1 MAFIDDDEEEDSVP
15 QSATNYYFEDDDKE
29 PVSFACLPIQW
40 SDKEKVDGSAAGLYL
55 RGTSDD
61 GLLPLHKLVKAWRF
75 DLSNF
80 EPEISVLTKDNV
92 WIKLVKPRKSY
103 AELIRTVL
111 VTVHALQFLG
121 RNPQASDRSLWE
133 HLSKI
138 FKAYDVKP
146 SQNDLVDHIDVIAE
160 AVKRDGKLSKSKF
173 IHAFLSKKP
182 TKKRLLDEDN
192 PKDDFI
198 VEDDSAVASNEDELD
213 DEEDDD
219 DYFESVCAICDNGGE
234 LLCCEGSCLRSF
246 HATRKDG
253 VDSDCDSLGMT
264 KMQVEAI
271 QKYYCPN
278 CEHKIHSCFICKKLG
293 SSDNSNGAAEVF
305 QCVSAT
311 CGYFY
316 HPRCVSKR
324 LHSGKIEEAEAL
336 ERQIIAGEFTCP
348 LHKCSVCKNGEVK
361 TDSDLQFAV
370 CRRCPKSYHR
380 KCLPREI
387 SFEDIDDEDIF
398 TRAWDGLLNNRVLIY
413 CLEHEMDEE
422 LMTPVR
428 DHVEFP
434 MSEEEKKRKIL
445 ERERRNILDKARPTF
460 KDLASRD
467 RYGQASVKSFRSS
480 FPSSKDG
487 VSTKKHGLLSSVPD
501 HLRKRKEVDPF
512 RKSNLVRNKSQKTME
527 YGQSREAGK
536 KKVEVDEARDAEQ
549 SKVSLGEGLFNYMQ
563 DSNKARSHLVPVD
576 SKHNKTDSVSSKEAG
591 SEIPKLDNDSQRRL
605 LAIMKKAKE
614 EITMDTILDKYK
626 GPSTYR
632 SSAMSVLSKTI
643 TMGKVE
649 GSVQAVR
656 TALKKLEEGG
666 SIEDAKA
673 VCEPEVLSQIFKW
686 KDKFKVY
693 LAPFLHGARYSSFGR
708 HFTKPDK
715 LQLIV
720 DRLHWYAEDGD
731 MIVDFCCGA
740 NDFSWLM
747 KAKLEETGK
756 KCSYKNYDLF
766 QAKNDFCFEKRDWL
780 TVCKEE
786 LPPGRRL
793 IMGLNPPFGLNASLA
808 NAFVAKALEFL
819 PKILILIVPPETE
832 RLDKKRSSYV
842 CVWEDEEIV
851 SGKSFY
857 LPGSVNN
864 EDQQLEE
871 SWNLVSPPLSL
882 WSHPDFAAKHRA
894 IAEMHNHLPRDVG
907 SLQLNKTDEEANA
920 SFNPL
925 GASSDG
931 ICDDKSTS
939 RDSAFENGENSR
951 LENEDVPM
959 EVDELEVADCVNNI
973 LLSEKIEARETAAHV
988 NHQSDHLSRR
998 SHLEKERDTRDY
1010 SGRMLGKR
1018 TEMEGDRRELNRRS
1032 ESIEIPE
1039 MTSPVRSSSDD
1050 IYAVCTSISNVSP
1063 QRSHEPVEASLP
1075 SISRKK
1081 SNLGKDIREPESK
1094 VQGIR
1099 KPEEMRNRPTSSA
1112 RSSREDSYTVR
1123 PSAANT
1129 SEKPYEAFERS
1140 YGASLSHFDDG
1151 LAARYGFG
1159 GDYRMPDPPLIPDQ
1173 FPLAPAMRNGPNE
1186 MYGYRGYSDLSRGG
1200 VGPEVYPQQY
1210 GGHLGPMLAPPP
1222 PNLMDNALQQRYA
1235 PHFDEMNYQRMGS
1248 FPPQAPM
1255 HPSGHNNFYD
1265 PQGFPQ
1271 QPPPPGDFGM
1281 SPMGFAPGPNYPYMG
1296 RSGDLRYGTRVEKLK
1311 QALFLSWLANFK
1323 LMLFAFDQGP
1333 LYPLPAN
1340 LYRFICYACFP
1351 IKIRQSPSPS
1361 GIANKPIPKF
1371 VFAVKILIF
1380 GVLLHIYEYSD
1391 SLPRFAVLSI
1401 YCLHIYLELE
1411 LVLVIVGAVISTL
1424 LGCDIEPVFNEPYL
1438 ATSLQDFWSR
1448 RWNLMVSAVL
1458 RSTVHIPV
1466 QRFCTRFLGP
1476 DAAVLVGVMASFL
1489 VSGLM
1494 HELIY
1499 FYAIRLPPT
1508 WEVTCFFVLHG
1519 VATTV
1524 EIAVKR
1530 TVRWSPPHRAV
1541 SGLGVLVFVSVTG
1554 VWLFLPQLLRN
1565 NVHERAISECLLVID
1580 IAKRTLFISSS

>member
-1 MAFIDDDEEEDSVP
+1 MENSQSSGKLMAFIDDDEEEDSVP

-40 SDKEKVDGSAAGLYL
+40 SHKEKVDGSAAGLYL

-173 IHAFLSKKP
+173 IPAFLSKKP

-324 LHSGKIEEAEAL
+324 LHSGKKEEAEAL

-920 SFNPL
+920 SFNPV

-1159 GDYRMPDPPLIPDQ
+1159 GDYRMPDQ

-1186 MYGYRGYSDLSRGG
+1186 MYDYRGYSDLSRGG

-1296 RSGDLRYGTRVEKLK
+1296 RSGG
-1311 QALFLSWLANFK
+1311 WLN
-1323 LMLFAFDQGP
+1323 D
-1333 LYPLPAN
+1333 
-1340 LYRFICYACFP
+1340 
-1351 IKIRQSPSPS
+1351 
-1361 GIANKPIPKF
+1361 
-1371 VFAVKILIF
+1371 
-1380 GVLLHIYEYSD
+1380 
-1391 SLPRFAVLSI
+1391 
-1401 YCLHIYLELE
+1401 
-1411 LVLVIVGAVISTL
+1411 
-1424 LGCDIEPVFNEPYL
+1424 
-1438 ATSLQDFWSR
+1438 
-1448 RWNLMVSAVL
+1448 
-1458 RSTVHIPV
+1458 
-1466 QRFCTRFLGP
+1466 
-1476 DAAVLVGVMASFL
+1476 
-1489 VSGLM
+1489 
-1494 HELIY
+1494 
-1499 FYAIRLPPT
+1499 
-1508 WEVTCFFVLHG
+1508 
-1519 VATTV
+1519 
-1524 EIAVKR
+1524 
-1530 TVRWSPPHRAV
+1530 
-1541 SGLGVLVFVSVTG
+1541 
-1554 VWLFLPQLLRN
+1554 
-1565 NVHERAISECLLVID
+1565 
-1580 IAKRTLFISSS
+1580 

>member
-1 MAFIDDDEEEDSVP
+1 MAFIDDDEEEDCVP

-80 EPEISVLTKDNV
+80 SPEISVLTKDNI
-92 WIKLVKPRKSY
+92 WIKLEKPRKSY

-111 VTVHALQFLG
+111 VTVHSLKFLG
-121 RNPQASDRSLWE
+121 RNPQASDKSLWE

-146 SQNDLVDHIDVIAE
+146 SQNDLVDHIDLIAE

-173 IHAFLSKKP
+173 IPAFLAKKP
-182 TKKRLLDEDN
+182 TKKRLLDEDI

-213 DEEDDD
+213 DDDD
-219 DYFESVCAICDNGGE
+219 DGDFFESVCAICDNGGE

-246 HATRKDG
+246 HATRNDG
-253 VDSDCDSLGMT
+253 VESHCDSLGMT

-278 CEHKIHSCFICKKLG
+278 CEHKMHSCFICKKLG

-324 LHSGKIEEAEAL
+324 LHLGNKEEAEAL

-387 SFEDIDDEDIF
+387 SFEDIEDEDIF
-398 TRAWDGLLNNRVLIY
+398 TRAWDDLLTNRVLIY

-434 MSEEEKKRKIL
+434 ISEEEKRRKIL
-445 ERERRNILDKARPTF
+445 ERERRKILERERRDKARPTF

-467 RYGQASVKSFRSS
+467 RCGKPSVKSFRSS

-487 VSTKKHGLLSSVPD
+487 VSTKKPGVSSVPD
-501 HLRKRKEVDPF
+501 HLRKRKEVDPY

-536 KKVEVDEARDAEQ
+536 KKMEVNEARDAEQ
-549 SKVSLGEGLFNYMQ
+549 SKVSLSEGLFNYMH
-563 DSNKARSHLVPVD
+563 DSNIVKSGRVVPAD
-576 SKHNKTDSVSSKEAG
+576 SKHNKTDSVSSKEPG

-686 KDKFKVY
+686 K
-693 LAPFLHGARYSSFGR
+693 
-708 HFTKPDK
+708 
-715 LQLIV
+715 IV

-819 PKILILIVPPETE
+819 PKILILIVPPETD

-842 CVWEDEEIV
+842 CIWEDEEIV

-864 EDQQLEE
+864 EDKQLEE
-871 SWNLVSPPLSL
+871 SWNVVSPPLSL
-882 WSHPDFAAKHRA
+882 WSHPDFAAKHRE

-907 SLQLNKTDEEANA
+907 SLQLKEMDEEENA
-920 SFNPL
+920 SLHPL
-925 GASSDG
+925 GPSDD
-931 ICDDKSTS
+931 ICEDNSTL
-939 RDSAFENGENSR
+939 RDSPFEHGENSR

-959 EVDELEVADCVNNI
+959 EIDEREVDDCVNNI
-973 LLSEKIEARETAAHV
+973 LLSEKIEARETAANV
-988 NHQSDHLSRR
+988 NHQSDHLSRI
-998 SHLEKERDTRDY
+998 SQLEKERDTREY
-1010 SGRMLGKR
+1010 SGRMHGKSVDWKR
-1018 TEMEGDRRELNRRS
+1018 NEMEGDRRELNRRP
-1032 ESIEIPE
+1032 ESNEVNIPE
-1039 MTSPVRSSSDD
+1039 MTSDWQSPVRSSSDD

-1075 SISRKK
+1075 ALTRKK

-1099 KPEEMRNRPTSSA
+1099 KPEEMRNRPRSSS
-1112 RSSREDSYTVR
+1112 RSSREDSYSVR
-1123 PSAANT
+1123 PSTANT
-1129 SEKPYEAFERS
+1129 SEQPHEAFEQP

-1151 LAARYGFG
+1151 LAARYGMR

-1173 FPLAPAMRNGPNE
+1173 FPLAHSMRNGPNE
-1186 MYGYRGYSDLSRGG
+1186 MFDYRGYSDFSRG

-1222 PNLMDNALQQRYA
+1222 PNLMDNALHPLQQRYA

-1255 HPSGHNNFYD
+1255 QHSGHSFYD
-1265 PQGFPQ
+1265 PPGFPQ
-1271 QPPPPGDFGM
+1271 QPPPSGDFGM
-1281 SPMGFAPGPNYPYMG
+1281 GPMGFAPGPNYPYTG
-1296 RSGDLRYGTRVEKLK
+1296 RSGG
-1311 QALFLSWLANFK
+1311 WLN
-1323 LMLFAFDQGP
+1323 D
-1333 LYPLPAN
+1333 
-1340 LYRFICYACFP
+1340 
-1351 IKIRQSPSPS
+1351 
-1361 GIANKPIPKF
+1361 
-1371 VFAVKILIF
+1371 
-1380 GVLLHIYEYSD
+1380 
-1391 SLPRFAVLSI
+1391 
-1401 YCLHIYLELE
+1401 
-1411 LVLVIVGAVISTL
+1411 
-1424 LGCDIEPVFNEPYL
+1424 
-1438 ATSLQDFWSR
+1438 
-1448 RWNLMVSAVL
+1448 
-1458 RSTVHIPV
+1458 
-1466 QRFCTRFLGP
+1466 
-1476 DAAVLVGVMASFL
+1476 
-1489 VSGLM
+1489 
-1494 HELIY
+1494 
-1499 FYAIRLPPT
+1499 
-1508 WEVTCFFVLHG
+1508 
-1519 VATTV
+1519 
-1524 EIAVKR
+1524 
-1530 TVRWSPPHRAV
+1530 
-1541 SGLGVLVFVSVTG
+1541 
-1554 VWLFLPQLLRN
+1554 
-1565 NVHERAISECLLVID
+1565 
-1580 IAKRTLFISSS
+1580 

>member
-1 MAFIDDDEEEDSVP
+1 MAFIDDDEEEDCVP

-29 PVSFACLPIQW
+29 PVSFSCLPIQW
-40 SDKEKVDGSAAGLYL
+40 TDKEKVDGSAAGLYL

-75 DLSNF
+75 DLSNYR
-80 EPEISVLTKDNV
+80 PEISVLTKDNV
-92 WIKLVKPRKSY
+92 WIKLEKPRKSY

-121 RNPQASDRSLWE
+121 RNPQGSDRSLWE
-133 HLSKI
+133 HLSKF

-146 SQNDLVDHIDVIAE
+146 SQNDLVDHIDLIAE

-173 IHAFLSKKP
+173 IPAFLAKKP

-213 DEEDDD
+213 DDDD
-219 DYFESVCAICDNGGE
+219 DDGDFFESVCAICDNGGE

-253 VDSDCDSLGMT
+253 VESHCDSLGMT

-278 CEHKIHSCFICKKLG
+278 CEHKMHSCFICKKLG

-324 LHSGKIEEAEAL
+324 LHLNKEEAEAL

-387 SFEDIDDEDIF
+387 SFEDIEDDDIF
-398 TRAWDGLLNNRVLIY
+398 TRAWDELLNNRVLIY

-434 MSEEEKKRKIL
+434 MSEEEKRRMIQERERRKIL
-445 ERERRNILDKARPTF
+445 ESQVGRDKGRPTY

-467 RYGQASVKSFRSS
+467 RCGKASVKSFRSS

-487 VSTKKHGLLSSVPD
+487 VSTKKHGLVSSVPD
-501 HLRKRKEVDPF
+501 HLRKRKEIDPY
-512 RKSNLVRNKSQKTME
+512 RKSNLIRNKSQKTME

-536 KKVEVDEARDAEQ
+536 KKVEVNEARDAEQ
-549 SKVSLGEGLFNYMQ
+549 SKVSLGEGLFNYMN
-563 DSNKARSHLVPVD
+563 DSNIVKSGRVVPVD
-576 SKHNKTDSVSSKEAG
+576 SKHNKTDSVSSKEPG
-591 SEIPKLDNDSQRRL
+591 SEIPKLDDDSQRRL
-605 LAIMKKAKE
+605 LAIMEDAKE
-614 EITMDTILDKYK
+614 EITMNTILAKYK

-747 KAKLEETGK
+747 KAKLEATGK

-808 NAFVAKALEFL
+808 NAFVSKALEFL
-819 PKILILIVPPETE
+819 PKILILIVPPETD

-842 CVWEDEEIV
+842 CIWEDEEIV

-864 EDQQLEE
+864 EDKQLEE

-882 WSHPDFAAKHRA
+882 WSHPDFAAKHRE
-894 IAEMHNHLPRDVG
+894 IAEKHNHLPRDVE
-907 SLQLNKTDEEANA
+907 SLQLKEIDEEANA
-920 SFNPL
+920 SLHPL
-925 GASSDG
+925 GASDG
-931 ICDDKSTS
+931 ICEDNSTL
-939 RDSAFENGENSR
+939 RDSSPFENGDNSR

-959 EVDELEVADCVNNI
+959 EIDELAVDDCVNNI
-973 LLSEKIEARETAAHV
+973 LMSEKIEARETAACV
-988 NHQSDHLSRR
+988 NHQSDQLSRR
-998 SHLEKERDTRDY
+998 SHLEKERDTGDY
-1010 SGRMLGKR
+1010 SGRMLGKSVDWKR
-1018 TEMEGDRRELNRRS
+1018 NEMEGDRRELNRRS
-1032 ESIEIPE
+1032 ESSEVNIPE
-1039 MTSPVRSSSDD
+1039 KTSDWQSPVRSSSDD

-1075 SISRKK
+1075 ALRRKK
-1081 SNLGKDIREPESK
+1081 SNLGKDIREPDSNK

-1099 KPEEMRNRPTSSA
+1099 KPEEMRNRPTSSS
-1112 RSSREDSYTVR
+1112 RSSREESYSVR
-1123 PSAANT
+1123 PSTANT
-1129 SEKPYEAFERS
+1129 SEKPYEAFEQS
-1140 YGASLSHFDDG
+1140 YVPSLSHFDDG
-1151 LAARYGFG
+1151 LAARYGMR

-1173 FPLAPAMRNGPNE
+1173 FPLAPSMMRNGPNE
-1186 MYGYRGYSDLSRGG
+1186 MFDYRGYSDFSRG

-1222 PNLMDNALQQRYA
+1222 PNLMDNAFHPLQQRYA

-1255 HPSGHNNFYD
+1255 QPGGHNFYD
-1265 PQGFPQ
+1265 PHGFPQ
-1271 QPPPPGDFGM
+1271 QPPPPPGDFGM

-1296 RSGDLRYGTRVEKLK
+1296 RSGG
-1311 QALFLSWLANFK
+1311 WLN
-1323 LMLFAFDQGP
+1323 D
-1333 LYPLPAN
+1333 
-1340 LYRFICYACFP
+1340 
-1351 IKIRQSPSPS
+1351 
-1361 GIANKPIPKF
+1361 
-1371 VFAVKILIF
+1371 
-1380 GVLLHIYEYSD
+1380 
-1391 SLPRFAVLSI
+1391 
-1401 YCLHIYLELE
+1401 
-1411 LVLVIVGAVISTL
+1411 
-1424 LGCDIEPVFNEPYL
+1424 
-1438 ATSLQDFWSR
+1438 
-1448 RWNLMVSAVL
+1448 
-1458 RSTVHIPV
+1458 
-1466 QRFCTRFLGP
+1466 
-1476 DAAVLVGVMASFL
+1476 
-1489 VSGLM
+1489 
-1494 HELIY
+1494 
-1499 FYAIRLPPT
+1499 
-1508 WEVTCFFVLHG
+1508 
-1519 VATTV
+1519 
-1524 EIAVKR
+1524 
-1530 TVRWSPPHRAV
+1530 
-1541 SGLGVLVFVSVTG
+1541 
-1554 VWLFLPQLLRN
+1554 
-1565 NVHERAISECLLVID
+1565 
-1580 IAKRTLFISSS
+1580 

>member
-29 PVSFACLPIQW
+29 PVSFGCLPIQW

-80 EPEISVLTKDNV
+80 RPEISVLTKDNI
-92 WIKLVKPRKSY
+92 WIKLEKPRKSY
-103 AELIRTVL
+103 VELIRTVL
-111 VTVHALQFLG
+111 VTVQSLQFLG
-121 RNPQASDRSLWE
+121 RNPQASDKSLLE

-146 SQNDLVDHIDVIAE
+146 SQNDLVDHIDLIAE

-173 IHAFLSKKP
+173 IPAFLAKKP
-182 TKKRLLDEDN
+182 TKKRLLDEEI

-213 DEEDDD
+213 DDDD
-219 DYFESVCAICDNGGE
+219 DDDFFESVCAICDNGGE

-246 HATRKDG
+246 HATRQDG
-253 VDSDCDSLGMT
+253 VDSHCDSLGLT

-278 CEHKIHSCFICKKLG
+278 CEHKMHSCFICKKLG

-324 LHSGKIEEAEAL
+324 LHLGNKEEAEAL

-361 TDSDLQFAV
+361 NDSDLQFAV

-387 SFEDIDDEDIF
+387 SFEDIEDEDIF

-413 CLEHEMDEE
+413 CQEHEMDEE

-434 MSEEEKKRKIL
+434 MSEEEKRRKIL
-445 ERERRNILDKARPTF
+445 ERERRKKLESQVGRDKARPTF

-467 RYGQASVKSFRSS
+467 RFGKASVKSLRSS

-487 VSTKKHGLLSSVPD
+487 VSTKKHVLVSSVPD

-536 KKVEVDEARDAEQ
+536 KKVEVNEARDAEQ
-549 SKVSLGEGLFNYMQ
+549 SKVSLGEGLFNYMH
-563 DSNKARSHLVPVD
+563 DSNIVKSGRVVPID

-591 SEIPKLDNDSQRRL
+591 SEIPKLDDDSQRRL

-632 SSAMSVLSKTI
+632 SSGMSVLSKTI

-666 SIEDAKA
+666 NIEDAKA

-715 LQLIV
+715 LQQIV

-740 NDFSWLM
+740 NDFSCLM
-747 KAKLEETGK
+747 KAKLDETGK

-780 TVCKEE
+780 SVCKEE

-793 IMGLNPPFGLNASLA
+793 IMGLNPPFGVNASLA

-819 PKILILIVPPETE
+819 PKILILIVPPETD

-842 CVWEDEEIV
+842 CIWEDDEIV

-864 EDQQLEE
+864 EDKQLEE
-871 SWNLVSPPLSL
+871 SWNVVSPPLSL
-882 WSHPDFAAKHRA
+882 WSHPDFAAKHRE
-894 IAEMHNHLPRDVG
+894 IAEMHNHLRRDVG
-907 SLQLNKTDEEANA
+907 SLRLKKMDEEANA
-920 SFNPL
+920 SLHPL
-925 GASSDG
+925 GEEANASLHSNG
-931 ICDDKSTS
+931 ICDDNSTL
-939 RDSAFENGENSR
+939 RDSPFEKNGENFR
-951 LENEDVPM
+951 LGNEDVHM
-959 EVDELEVADCVNNI
+959 EIDEVEVADCVNNI
-973 LLSEKIEARETAAHV
+973 LLSEKIEARETAAYV

-998 SHLEKERDTRDY
+998 SHLEKERDTREY
-1010 SGRMLGKR
+1010 SGRMLGKSVDWKR
-1018 TEMEGDRRELNRRS
+1018 NEMEGDRRELNRRP
-1032 ESIEIPE
+1032 ESIEVNIPE
-1039 MTSPVRSSSDD
+1039 MTSDWQSPGRSSSDD

-1063 QRSHEPVEASLP
+1063 QRSQEAVEASLP
-1075 SISRKK
+1075 ALTRKK

-1112 RSSREDSYTVR
+1112 RSSREGSYKVR
-1123 PSAANT
+1123 PSTANT
-1129 SEKPYEAFERS
+1129 SEKPYEAFEQS
-1140 YGASLSHFDDG
+1140 YGESLSHFDDG
-1151 LAARYGFG
+1151 LAARYGLR

-1173 FPLAPAMRNGPNE
+1173 FPLAPSIMRNGPNE
-1186 MYGYRGYSDLSRGG
+1186 MFDYRGYSDLRRG

-1210 GGHLGPMLAPPP
+1210 GGHLAPMLAPPP
-1222 PNLMDNALQQRYA
+1222 PNLMDNALPLQQRYA

-1248 FPPQAPM
+1248 FPPQASM
-1255 HPSGHNNFYD
+1255 QPSGHNFYD
-1265 PQGFPQ
+1265 PSGYPQ
-1271 QPPPPGDFGM
+1271 QPPLPGDFGM
-1281 SPMGFAPGPNYPYMG
+1281 SPMGFAPGPNYPYIG
-1296 RSGDLRYGTRVEKLK
+1296 RSGG
-1311 QALFLSWLANFK
+1311 WLN
-1323 LMLFAFDQGP
+1323 D
-1333 LYPLPAN
+1333 
-1340 LYRFICYACFP
+1340 
-1351 IKIRQSPSPS
+1351 
-1361 GIANKPIPKF
+1361 
-1371 VFAVKILIF
+1371 
-1380 GVLLHIYEYSD
+1380 
-1391 SLPRFAVLSI
+1391 
-1401 YCLHIYLELE
+1401 
-1411 LVLVIVGAVISTL
+1411 
-1424 LGCDIEPVFNEPYL
+1424 
-1438 ATSLQDFWSR
+1438 
-1448 RWNLMVSAVL
+1448 
-1458 RSTVHIPV
+1458 
-1466 QRFCTRFLGP
+1466 
-1476 DAAVLVGVMASFL
+1476 
-1489 VSGLM
+1489 
-1494 HELIY
+1494 
-1499 FYAIRLPPT
+1499 
-1508 WEVTCFFVLHG
+1508 
-1519 VATTV
+1519 
-1524 EIAVKR
+1524 
-1530 TVRWSPPHRAV
+1530 
-1541 SGLGVLVFVSVTG
+1541 
-1554 VWLFLPQLLRN
+1554 
-1565 NVHERAISECLLVID
+1565 
-1580 IAKRTLFISSS
+1580 

>member
-1 MAFIDDDEEEDSVP
+1 MAFIDDDEEEDSIP
-15 QSATNYYFEDDDKE
+15 QSASNYYFEDDDKD
-29 PVSFACLPIQW
+29 PVSFASLPIQW
-40 SDKEKVDGSAAGLYL
+40 SDKEKVDGSGAGLYL

-80 EPEISVLTKDNV
+80 RPEISVLTKDNV
-92 WIKLVKPRKSY
+92 WIKLEKPRRSY
-103 AELIRTVL
+103 EDLIRTVL
-111 VTVHALQFLG
+111 VTVHSLHFLG
-121 RNPQASDRSLWE
+121 RKPEASDRSLWD

-146 SQNDLVDHIDVIAE
+146 SQNDLVDHIDLIAE

-173 IHAFLSKKP
+173 IPAFLAKKP
-182 TKKRLLDEDN
+182 TKKRLLDEEN

-198 VEDDSAVASNEDELD
+198 VEDDSAVASNEDALD

-219 DYFESVCAICDNGGE
+219 DFFESVCAICDNGGD

-246 HATRKDG
+246 HATKLDG
-253 VDSDCDSLGMT
+253 GVESHCDSLGMT

-278 CEHKIHSCFICKKLG
+278 CEQKMHSCFICKKLG

-324 LHSGKIEEAEAL
+324 LHLGNKEEAEAL

-361 TDSDLQFAV
+361 TDPDLQFAV

-387 SFEDIDDEDIF
+387 SFEDIEDEDIF
-398 TRAWDGLLNNRVLIY
+398 IRAWDELLNNRVLIY
-413 CLEHEMDEE
+413 CLEHEIDEE

-434 MSEEEKKRKIL
+434 ISEEEKRRKIERERRLML
-445 ERERRNILDKARPTF
+445 ERERRKTVESQVGRAKARHTF

-467 RYGQASVKSFRSS
+467 TCGKASVKSFRSP
-480 FPSSKDG
+480 FPSKEG
-487 VSTKKHGLLSSVPD
+487 VSTKKHGLVSSVPD
-501 HLRKRKEVDPF
+501 HMRKRKEVDPF
-512 RKSNLVRNKSQKTME
+512 RKSNLVRNKFQKTME

-536 KKVEVDEARDAEQ
+536 KKVEVNEARDAEQ
-549 SKVSLGEGLFNYMQ
+549 SKVSLGEGLFNYMH
-563 DSNKARSHLVPVD
+563 DSNIVKSGRVVQVD
-576 SKHNKTDSVSSKEAG
+576 SKDKKTDSVSSKEPG
-591 SEIPKLDNDSQRRL
+591 SEIPKLDTDSQRRL

-614 EITMDTILDKYK
+614 EITMDTILEKYK

-632 SSAMSVLSKTI
+632 SSAMTVLSKTI

-656 TALKKLEEGG
+656 TALKKLKEGG

-715 LQLIV
+715 LQQIV

-756 KCSYKNYDLF
+756 KCSFKNYDLF

-793 IMGLNPPFGLNASLA
+793 IMGLNPPFGFNASLA

-819 PKILILIVPPETE
+819 PKILILIVPPETD
-832 RLDKKRSSYV
+832 RLDTKRSSYV
-842 CVWEDEEIV
+842 CIWEDEEIV

-864 EDQQLEE
+864 EDKQLEE
-871 SWNLVSPPLSL
+871 SWNVVSPPLSL
-882 WSHPDFAAKHRA
+882 WSHPDFAAKHKE

-907 SLQLNKTDEEANA
+907 NLELKKMDEEASA
-920 SFNPL
+920 SLHSL
-925 GASSDG
+925 GASDG
-931 ICDDKSTS
+931 ICEDNSTL
-939 RDSAFENGENSR
+939 RDSPFENGENSR
-951 LENEDVPM
+951 SEKEEVPM
-959 EVDELEVADCVNNI
+959 EMDELEVAGCVNNI
-973 LLSEKIEARETAAHV
+973 LLSENIEARETAAYV

-998 SHLEKERDTRDY
+998 NHLEKERDTGDN
-1010 SGRMLGKR
+1010 SGRMLGKSVDWKR
-1018 TEMEGDRRELNRRS
+1018 NEMEGDRRELNRRS

-1039 MTSPVRSSSDD
+1039 MTTSDRQSPVRSSSDD

-1075 SISRKK
+1075 ALTRTKGK
-1081 SNLGKDIREPESK
+1081 LVKDIREPESK
-1094 VQGIR
+1094 VQAIR
-1099 KPEEMRNRPTSSA
+1099 KPEELRNRPSSSA

-1123 PSAANT
+1123 PSTANRCG
-1129 SEKPYEAFERS
+1129 KPYEAFER
-1140 YGASLSHFDDG
+1140 ASLSHFDDG
-1151 LAARYGFG
+1151 LAAKYCLG
-1159 GDYRMPDPPLIPDQ
+1159 GDHYRMPDPPLMQDQ
-1173 FPLAPAMRNGPNE
+1173 FPLAPPMRNDPNE
-1186 MYGYRGYSDLSRGG
+1186 MFDYRGYPDLNRGL
-1200 VGPEVYPQQY
+1200 GPEVYPQQY

-1222 PNLMDNALQQRYA
+1222 PNLMDNAVPFQQRYA
-1235 PHFDEMNYQRMGS
+1235 HFDEMNYQRMGS

-1255 HPSGHNNFYD
+1255 QHSGHNFYD
-1265 PQGFPQ
+1265 PHGFPQ
-1271 QPPPPGDFGM
+1271 QPPPPPGDYGM
-1281 SPMGFAPGPNYPYMG
+1281 GPMGFAPGPNYPYIG
-1296 RSGDLRYGTRVEKLK
+1296 RSGG
-1311 QALFLSWLANFK
+1311 WLN
-1323 LMLFAFDQGP
+1323 D
-1333 LYPLPAN
+1333 
-1340 LYRFICYACFP
+1340 
-1351 IKIRQSPSPS
+1351 
-1361 GIANKPIPKF
+1361 
-1371 VFAVKILIF
+1371 
-1380 GVLLHIYEYSD
+1380 
-1391 SLPRFAVLSI
+1391 
-1401 YCLHIYLELE
+1401 
-1411 LVLVIVGAVISTL
+1411 
-1424 LGCDIEPVFNEPYL
+1424 
-1438 ATSLQDFWSR
+1438 
-1448 RWNLMVSAVL
+1448 
-1458 RSTVHIPV
+1458 
-1466 QRFCTRFLGP
+1466 
-1476 DAAVLVGVMASFL
+1476 
-1489 VSGLM
+1489 
-1494 HELIY
+1494 
-1499 FYAIRLPPT
+1499 
-1508 WEVTCFFVLHG
+1508 
-1519 VATTV
+1519 
-1524 EIAVKR
+1524 
-1530 TVRWSPPHRAV
+1530 
-1541 SGLGVLVFVSVTG
+1541 
-1554 VWLFLPQLLRN
+1554 
-1565 NVHERAISECLLVID
+1565 
-1580 IAKRTLFISSS
+1580 